1 MEDNMCGRFTM
12 AIDSE
17 DLRTELALGQMPP
30 DWEKRY
36 NIAPS
41 QDVATVPDP
50 DNRDVVW
57 MRWGLVPFWAKD
69 PSIGNKMINARAET
83 VAEKPSFRN
92 SFKNKRCLILANGF
106 YEWRKSGGQSIP
118 FYFQLKGGEPFA
130 FAGLWDDWENKGVS
144 SMPGLPGL
152 TTCTLITTSANEDVR
167 AVHPRMPVVLTKE
180 TMWDWLEEDD
190 PKILES
196 LLKPLPA
203 GSLIA
208 YQVSRDVNSPQNQG
222 EYLVEPIEEE
232 GLPGIV

>member
-1 MEDNMCGRFTM
+1 MCGRFTM

-41 QDVATVPDP
+41 QDVATVPNP

-152 TTCTLITTSANEDVR
+152 ITCTLITTSANEDVR

-196 LLKPLPA
+196 LLRPLPA

>member
-1 MEDNMCGRFTM
+1 MCGRFTM

-41 QDVATVPDP
+41 QDVATVPNP

-144 SMPGLPGL
+144 SKPGLPGL

-196 LLKPLPA
+196 LLRPLPA

>member
-1 MEDNMCGRFTM
+1 MCGRFTM

>member
-1 MEDNMCGRFTM
+1 MCGRFTM

-41 QDVATVPDP
+41 QDVATVPNP

-222 EYLVEPIEEE
+222 EYLVEPIEE

>member
-1 MEDNMCGRFTM
+1 MCGRFTM

-17 DLRTELALGQMPP
+17 DLRTELALGQIPP

-41 QDVATVPDP
+41 QDVATVPNP

-222 EYLVEPIEEE
+222 EYLVEPIEE

>member
-1 MEDNMCGRFTM
+1 MCGRFTM

-17 DLRTELALGQMPP
+17 DLRNELALRLMPA

-50 DNRDVVW
+50 ESRDVVW

-69 PSIGNKMINARAET
+69 PSIGNKLINARAET

-92 SFKNKRCLILANGF
+92 SFKNKRCLILADGF

-118 FYFQLKGGEPFA
+118 FYFQLKGGQPFA

-144 SMPGLPGL
+144 ATPGLPGL
-152 TTCTLITTSANEDVR
+152 TTCTLITTSANGDVSP
-167 AVHPRMPVVLTKE
+167 VHSRMPVVLTKE
-180 TMWDWLEEDD
+180 TMWDWLEQDD
-190 PKILES
+190 PKVLES
-196 LLKPLPA
+196 LLRPLPD

-222 EYLVEPIEEE
+222 EYLVEPVEE
-232 GLPGIV
+232 GLPGIL

>member
-1 MEDNMCGRFTM
+1 MCGRFTM

-17 DLRTELALGQMPP
+17 DLRTELVLGLMPP

-50 DNRDVVW
+50 ESRDVVW

-92 SFKNKRCLILANGF
+92 SFKNKRCLILADGF
-106 YEWRKSGGQSIP
+106 YEWRKIGGESIP

-152 TTCTLITTSANEDVR
+152 TTCTLITTSANEDVKP
-167 AVHPRMPVVLTKE
+167 VHPRMPVVLTKE

-190 PKILES
+190 PKALES
-196 LLKPLPA
+196 LLRPPPA

-232 GLPGIV
+232 GLPGIL

>member
-1 MEDNMCGRFTM
+1 MCGRFTM

-222 EYLVEPIEEE
+222 EYLVEPIEE

>member
-1 MEDNMCGRFTM
+1 MCGRFTM

-41 QDVATVPDP
+41 QDVATVPNP

-92 SFKNKRCLILANGF
+92 SFKNKRCLILADGF

>member
-1 MEDNMCGRFTM
+1 M

-41 QDVATVPDP
+41 QDVATVPNP

-106 YEWRKSGGQSIP
+106 YEWRKSAGQSIP